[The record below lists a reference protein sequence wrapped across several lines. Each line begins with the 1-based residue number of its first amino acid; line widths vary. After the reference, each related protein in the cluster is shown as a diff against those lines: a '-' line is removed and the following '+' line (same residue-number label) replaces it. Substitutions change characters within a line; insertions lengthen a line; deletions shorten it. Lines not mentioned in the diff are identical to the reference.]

1 MSIYI
6 YKCKWK
12 ICKIYL
18 NELSVINVNYM
29 ANENKLCL
37 IIYIRDIY
45 LYLDKKDKIKKI
57 KNH

>member
-6 YKCKWK
+6 YKCEWK
-12 ICKIYL
+12 ICKIYFD
-18 NELSVINVNYM
+18 ELSVINVNYM
-29 ANENKLCL
+29 VNKNKLCL